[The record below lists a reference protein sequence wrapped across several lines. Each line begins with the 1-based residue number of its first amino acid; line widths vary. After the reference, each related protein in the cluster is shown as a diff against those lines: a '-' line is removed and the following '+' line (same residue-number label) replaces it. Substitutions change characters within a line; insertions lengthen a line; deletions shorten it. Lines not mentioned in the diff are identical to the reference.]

1 MSNHLSG
8 SLRLRHVACNVA
20 FCHLRWVSTLNGV
33 IIFILF
39 LPGIFVEHDSP
50 GDATDPDPQPHNAQN
65 GLEEQVGKE
74 RRRSHVVPI
83 VPKEVLMLR
92 EHGKEARNPKQLM
105 KQFSTISVID
115 GKNYAVDKKTDEE
128 KKRKQMESPSPAPKP
143 DKLACSISV
152 WCFFSFFVTF
162 VLMET

>member
-1 MSNHLSG
+1 MS
-8 SLRLRHVACNVA
+8 
-20 FCHLRWVSTLNGV
+20 
-33 IIFILF
+33 
-39 LPGIFVEHDSP
+39 
-50 GDATDPDPQPHNAQN
+50 
-65 GLEEQVGKE
+65 KE

-92 EHGKEARNPKQLM
+92 ENGRVTAQKPRQLM

-128 KKRKQMESPSPAPKP
+128 KKRKQLESPSPAPKP
-143 DKLACSISV
+143 DLLACSISV

>member
-1 MSNHLSG
+1 ML
-8 SLRLRHVACNVA
+8 LACNVA
-20 FCHLRWVSTLNGV
+20 FCRFRWVSTLNGV

-50 GDATDPDPQPHNAQN
+50 GDATDPDPQVQPHNAQN
-65 GLEEQVGKE
+65 GLEEQVSKE

-92 EHGKEARNPKQLM
+92 EHGGKEARNPKQLM

-128 KKRKQMESPSPAPKP
+128 KKRKQLESPSPAPKP
-143 DKLACSISV
+143 DLLACSISV